1 MTDPTSRPPIP
12 APQLEHVARVH
23 VDLGPIESVG
33 PRPDGERRFVAI
45 VGGTIRGERL
55 QATIDDGGADWQTLH
70 PDGSITIDTRYSAT
84 THDGAK
90 ILIAT
95 RGLRRG
101 DPAVMRRLAAG
112 EDVDPREYYFRVAA
126 RFEAT
131 GAYSWLTERLFV
143 ASAMRAAAAVE
154 YDLYAVT

>member
-1 MTDPTSRPPIP
+1 MTDPTTRPPIP
-12 APQLEHVARVH
+12 TPRLELVAHVH

-45 VGGTIRGERL
+45 VGGPIRGERL
-55 QATIDDGGADWQTLH
+55 RAPIDHGRAAWPPLH
-70 PDGSITIDTRYSAT
+70 PDGSITVDTRYSAT
-84 THDGAK
+84 TDDGAK

-95 RGLRRG
+95 RGIRRG

-112 EDVDPREYYFRVAA
+112 EEVDPREYYFRVAA

-131 GAYSWLTERLFV
+131 GAYAWLTERLFV
-143 ASAMRAAAAVE
+143 ASAMRSAAAVE